1 MLTIQAMYR
10 SIEKSLFNLTFK
22 IPSLRQAADAQVTEA
37 LATIDE
43 KISKLPPGM
52 TSYRKIPKVG
62 MTDKQIVAELQQCD
76 LFYLF

>member
-1 MLTIQAMYR
+1 VQAVYR

-22 IPSLRQAADAQVTEA
+22 IPSLRQAADVQLAEA
-37 LATIDE
+37 VAGIDE

-62 MTDKQIVAELQQCD
+62 MTDEQIVSELRT
-76 LFYLF
+76 